1 MAPRSGRPPVVDNHP
16 KRDEILKALMV
27 ANPNFRRVSEK
38 FNVSQSALR
47 SFRTRHVT
55 KPVQAILETAAEV
68 QAETPIV
75 ARDLLAK
82 VSLLLDRGYRMLAAA
97 DAWLEDPDAPG
108 RYNLNPRTHEVDVV
122 YEREVLSGDRT
133 RVERRTEKLSKLLAD
148 VEAGLGVTVV
158 KGETKT
164 ADPRKLLLEAVAAL
178 KPALELLGKV
188 TGELRPETQVNVAV
202 VDPVALLRA
211 ATLAAE
217 ERRRMLS

>member
-97 DAWLEDPDAPG
+97 DAWLEDPNAPG

-122 YEREVLSGDRT
+122 YERQVGDRVV
-133 RVERRTEKLSKLLAD
+133 RSTEKLGKLLCD
-148 VEAGLGVTVV
+148 VEAGLGITVV

-188 TGELRPETQVNVAV
+188 TGELRPDTQVNVAV